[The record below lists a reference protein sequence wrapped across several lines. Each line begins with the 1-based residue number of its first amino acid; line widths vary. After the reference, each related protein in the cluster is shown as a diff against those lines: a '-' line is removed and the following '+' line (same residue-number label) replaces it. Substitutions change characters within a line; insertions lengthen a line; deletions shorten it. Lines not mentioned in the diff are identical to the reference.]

1 MYLLQVDG
9 YLNTLSIKALPGI
22 GHTVSD
28 KLKSKEVEYCGQLRN
43 IPKESLHKDFGKKIG
58 DMLWNYCRGIDHSV
72 VEAVQV
78 EAT

>member
-1 MYLLQVDG
+1 MVSLLISFKKPTNVP
-9 YLNTLSIKALPGI
+9 TLLM
-22 GHTVSD
+22 
-28 KLKSKEVEYCGQLRN
+28 Q
-43 IPKESLHKDFGKKIG
+43 ESLHKDFGKKIG